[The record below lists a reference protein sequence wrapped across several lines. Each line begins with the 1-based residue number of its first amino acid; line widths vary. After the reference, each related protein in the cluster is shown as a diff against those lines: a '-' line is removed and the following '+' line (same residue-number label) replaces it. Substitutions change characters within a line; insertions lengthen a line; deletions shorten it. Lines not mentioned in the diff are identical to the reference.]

1 MGIVVGLDATLSAV
15 GVVAVDRLFEK
26 LGRLSTP
33 MADGERRL
41 VRCPTLLL
49 FVSHKLKGK
58 DQRAMKSDRTS
69 VARHNQALAPQLP
82 FSKYTGGLSNGCW
95 FERRERDL
103 I

>member
-26 LGRLSTP
+26 LDRLSTP

-41 VRCPTLLL
+41 VRCATLLL

-82 FSKYTGGLSNGCW
+82 FSNISTQEG
-95 FERRERDL
+95 
-103 I
+103 

>member
-33 MADGERRL
+33 MESDGWFG
-41 VRCPTLLL
+41 CPTLLL